1 MLLLFLLFGRYPR
14 IDAGPDLLVLLGKG
28 SELHADVV
36 DHVVEHF
43 LLGTHLV
50 SLHIELDSERVD
62 EMLLG
67 LNLTLIF
74 GFEFEDAFVRLVL
87 VSLLFG

>member
-1 MLLLFLLFGRYPR
+1 MPLQLLHLRGLQVKGLLLLLFLLFGRYPR
-14 IDAGPDLLVLLGKG
+14 VDAGPDLLILLGKG

-50 SLHIELDSERVD
+50 PFHVQLD
-62 EMLLG
+62 L
-67 LNLTLIF
+67 
-74 GFEFEDAFVRLVL
+74 
-87 VSLLFG
+87 

>member
-1 MLLLFLLFGRYPR
+1 M
-14 IDAGPDLLVLLGKG
+14 
-28 SELHADVV
+28 
-36 DHVVEHF
+36 EHF

>member
-1 MLLLFLLFGRYPR
+1 MNKRM
-14 IDAGPDLLVLLGKG
+14 
-28 SELHADVV
+28 
-36 DHVVEHF
+36 EHF

>member
-1 MLLLFLLFGRYPR
+1 M
-14 IDAGPDLLVLLGKG
+14 
-28 SELHADVV
+28 
-36 DHVVEHF
+36 EHF

-87 VSLLFG
+87 VGLLFG